1 MSSVASILSGT
12 PAGLAEVARV
22 GTATIALGAK
32 IVTVTD
38 AKVTANSFIIVWGVG
53 AADTTA
59 LVFAVDNLTAGAF
72 SIGANANATA
82 AKTVGYAILKY

>member
-1 MSSVASILSGT
+1 MSVASILSGT

-32 IVTVTD
+32 IVTVSN
-38 AKVTANSFIIVWGVG
+38 ANVTANSFIIVWGVG
-53 AADTTA
+53 AADATA
-59 LVFAVDNLTAGAF
+59 FVFSVDNLAAGSF
-72 SIGANANATA
+72 QIGTNANATA